1 MKTLKRIIFW
11 WKIAFLFL
19 FRSMRS
25 TAILSLMLMTAVAA
39 LLFLSALAVGVNDA
53 MIRNSV
59 SLYAGHITGF
69 DIPGNIQKET
79 LKASGVITVLKR
91 TNVSGSLIF
100 GRKIHEL
107 TITEVEPHAELTY
120 TAIGR
125 KVVAGTY
132 PSETRGQLLIGWSIA
147 RKLGAQLQDTIYFTD
162 LAGKY
167 KIPLRIT
174 GLYRTGIDQLD
185 SEIAFCSSGSLP
197 SPGHNWTAAIFL
209 EEGVSP
215 DKIISTYDRRFH
227 NQFQF
232 KSWATLMPDLKQL
245 IDLNYV
251 SMSIVILLVFLVVSL
266 GIACAFVIVILKTIR
281 EYGILKAMGVT
292 SRENA
297 LLIVCEIILMNLFAT
312 MLGILLGVAL
322 SLLVME
328 TGIDLTAFT
337 SHNRYFAVSG
347 VIYPRL
353 TPFAWGVPPAMAFL
367 FSLLAAVWPAILV
380 SHRRAAEILRLV

>member
-19 FRSMRS
+19 SRSIRS

-39 LLFLSALAVGVNDA
+39 LIFLSALAVGVNDA

-59 SLYAGHITGF
+59 SLYSGHITGF
-69 DIPGNIQKET
+69 YIPDNVRKET
-79 LKASGVITVLKR
+79 LKAPGVIAVLKR
-91 TNVSGSLIF
+91 KNVPGSLIF
-100 GRKIHEL
+100 GHKIHEV
-107 TITEVEPHAELTY
+107 TMTEMESREELAY
-120 TAIGR
+120 TAISR
-125 KVVAGTY
+125 KVTAGEY
-132 PSETRGQLLIGWSIA
+132 PSETRGQVLMGWSIA
-147 RKLGAQLQDTIYFTD
+147 RKLGAQLQDTIYFADFT
-162 LAGKY
+162 GKY

-174 GLYRTGIDQLD
+174 GLYRTGIDHLD
-185 SEIAFCSSGSLP
+185 GQFAFCPSGSLP
-197 SPGHNWTAAIFL
+197 SPGPNWTAAIFL
-209 EEGVSP
+209 EEGASP
-215 DKIISTYDRRFH
+215 DKIISTYDGRFH

-251 SMSIVILLVFLVVSL
+251 SMSIVILLVFFVVSL

-297 LLIVCEIILMNLFAT
+297 LLIVCEIIMMNLFAT
-312 MLGILLGVAL
+312 ILGILLGIGL
-322 SLLVME
+322 SLLIRE

-337 SHNRYFAVSG
+337 SHNRYFVVSG
-347 VIYPRL
+347 IIYPRL

-367 FSLLAAVWPAILV
+367 FSLIAAVWPAVLV